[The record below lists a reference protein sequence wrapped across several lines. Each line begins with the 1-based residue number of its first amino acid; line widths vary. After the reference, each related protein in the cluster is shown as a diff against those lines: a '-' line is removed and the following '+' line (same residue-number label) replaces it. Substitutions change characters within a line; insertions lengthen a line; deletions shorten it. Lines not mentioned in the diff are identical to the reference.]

1 MEFQKIT
8 KIDDIRIDNF
18 NNEIIISSHRWL
30 HRKVQIFIF
39 SLVLDLISFF
49 VILFVLLFYNV
60 QLVDINFLETS
71 GIIIFFY
78 LIILVFNRVIWSK
91 AYKKNPYLF
100 FANNSALIMS
110 FLGFLSL
117 FIESQNKNY
126 FTFTNTIFF
135 IFITLF
141 LALIIFYSINQ
152 FIFIFTWKMK
162 LIIKKQ
168 INDLVLNYSES
179 FKLVPF
185 TLKKN
190 VIIYSDIN
198 DPLKVSISH
207 NEKVKSSLLSGEKY
221 RTKFF
226 TRTEFEGELNENG
239 KFYTLKA
246 YKKDFSQNIWLMVG
260 IKLEILDFLAQLS
273 QFGNY
278 SLITKNNLEIET
290 DIEYPMFTTLQEIKN
305 N

>member
-71 GIIIFFY
+71 ETILFFY

-117 FIESQNKNY
+117 FIES
-126 FTFTNTIFF
+126 
-135 IFITLF
+135 
-141 LALIIFYSINQ
+141 
-152 FIFIFTWKMK
+152 
-162 LIIKKQ
+162 
-168 INDLVLNYSES
+168 
-179 FKLVPF
+179 
-185 TLKKN
+185 
-190 VIIYSDIN
+190 
-198 DPLKVSISH
+198 H
-207 NEKVKSSLLSGEKY
+207 N
-221 RTKFF
+221 
-226 TRTEFEGELNENG
+226 
-239 KFYTLKA
+239 
-246 YKKDFSQNIWLMVG
+246 
-260 IKLEILDFLAQLS
+260 
-273 QFGNY
+273 
-278 SLITKNNLEIET
+278 
-290 DIEYPMFTTLQEIKN
+290 
-305 N
+305 